1 MVVSAYTLLDHPG
14 QQQERLEMVT
24 DLWRM
29 TSDVLVSFFPVVC
42 VCVAW
47 VCVGEHTC
55 ICVCTRACVHACLC
69 CYVSVMV
76 CMEDPCL
83 LNLKAHVYIV
93 CTHIMIVQTLLA
105 QMSGSQIYVM
115 PVQVLVEN
123 GTSAGFSLIN
133 EAREHLLQVKA
144 SIICLLPL
152 IFTAIYLRIT

>member
-1 MVVSAYTLLDHPG
+1 MSAYTLLDHPG

-83 LNLKAHVYIV
+83 VEFESTCLHCLHTHYDCSDIV
-93 CTHIMIVQTLLA
+93 GTNEWLTDICYACPGSGGKWHISWLL
-105 QMSGSQIYVM
+105 
-115 PVQVLVEN
+115 
-123 GTSAGFSLIN
+123 TD
-133 EAREHLLQVKA
+133 
-144 SIICLLPL
+144 
-152 IFTAIYLRIT
+152 